1 MAHREFIEQVE
12 KSINQSYEDDPD
24 VNKAIEKFLDTIEYV
39 LFFPI
44 NYGVNLLVDNGCQE
58 SSFADDEQTTSSA
71 SSYTNINQNNAE
83 GNGPQKRGDVKQT
96 VDNPNVLVH

>member
-1 MAHREFIEQVE
+1 VAHQAFIEQVE
-12 KSINQSYEDDPD
+12 KSINQSYEDDLG
-24 VNKAIEKFLDTIEYV
+24 VNKAIETFLDTIEYV

-44 NYGVNLLVDNGCQE
+44 SYGVNLLVDNGCQE

-71 SSYTNINQNNAE
+71 SFYTNIKQNNAE
-83 GNGPQKRGDVKQT
+83 GNGPQPRGNVKQN